1 MGSRICPPVL
11 SLSQTPLMSCPCLEL
26 LPQVLCASFGDSA
39 KKVLERLR
47 TGPATWYIDDGQKH
61 WYLSYVN
68 PLRINKKKV
77 NIQFSKKE
85 TGCSER
91 KKYEETNRKQ
101 VQTCQLIHETRK
113 PCVVLQSCGQTGPV
127 VHWSRPRKSL
137 WAFRVHVAGHALR
150 LKNVHM
156 PRNSTSSSED
166 SEKACGHG
174 CPS

>member
-1 MGSRICPPVL
+1 MGSRICPAVL
-11 SLSQTPLMSCPCLEL
+11 SLSQALVMSCPCLEL
-26 LPQVLCASFGDSA
+26 LPQVLCPSFGESA
-39 KKVLERLR
+39 KKVLERVR

-91 KKYEETNRKQ
+91 KKYEETNRKH

-113 PCVVLQSCGQTGPV
+113 PCVVLPTRFAVLWANRPSGARVRTPKILMGFWGSCGRT
-127 VHWSRPRKSL
+127 
-137 WAFRVHVAGHALR
+137 
-150 LKNVHM
+150 
-156 PRNSTSSSED
+156 
-166 SEKACGHG
+166 
-174 CPS
+174 CPETQKCAYAQGFYF